1 MSGGPVPRS
10 MGNRSVGAVG
20 GGPAAMTTNGHAIV
34 SELSRRVVASILLAT
49 GTTSLGAP
57 EILSVLADLLT
68 LSLLRMLRTASL
80 RAQHAHRHLLNIFD
94 VLPALG
100 NFHLDARR
108 LLEWARSPGR
118 LGRALKAGSGSM
130 SGGGSGRGPM
140 LVPLGRSLLRALGD
154 EEEEDEEDEGENM
167 NMKGSGATLGTGGSS
182 SLSAVMDTGGVRPT
196 YLLDIYPPF
205 PRSYTFRRT
214 EVRITGG
221 QLRRPKTPLISCTF
235 HRCRLRASGK
245 VTRY

>member
-10 MGNRSVGAVG
+10 MSNRGAG
-20 GGPAAMTTNGHAIV
+20 ATSTSTAAMATSSHAIV
-34 SELSRRVVASILLAT
+34 SELSRRVVASILLST
-49 GTTSLGAP
+49 GMTGVRTP

-94 VLPALG
+94 VLPALSH
-100 NFHLDARR
+100 FHLDAQR

-118 LGRALKAGSGSM
+118 LGRALKAGTSNM

-140 LVPLGRSLLRALGD
+140 LVPLGRSLLKALGD
-154 EEEEDEEDEGENM
+154 EEEEEDDVNVQGGGM
-167 NMKGSGATLGTGGSS
+167 TADTSGGGS
-182 SLSAVMDTGGVRPT
+182 SLSAVMDTGGIRPT

-214 EVRITGG
+214 EVRMIDYRGG
-221 QLRRPKTPLISCTF
+221 GNRAVILIWFLC
-235 HRCRLRASGK
+235 
-245 VTRY
+245 VD